1 MLGNF
6 FEIIFLC
13 VVKYIKHK
21 LGHFNNFELHYFRS
35 VNYILNVLFIYL
47 FPKLIITLNRT
58 SWLLLIIMPCLLAKE

>member
-35 VNYILNVLFIYL
+35 VNYILNVRLTPLFISKTHHH
-47 FPKLIITLNRT
+47 PKQN
-58 SWLLLIIMPCLLAKE
+58 LLAVVNNHALSIG